1 MFARKI
7 VVFAL
12 LVSLISL
19 PVSASTY
26 ATQEATNVAQETDIV
41 FWQTLP
47 FAALWGYFLD
57 REVFVLL
64 SPGSPVNWTTIGVFA
79 GVVSVANAV
88 VYANKA
94 VKTK

>member
-1 MFARKI
+1 MFVRKM

-12 LVSLISL
+12 IISL
-19 PVSASTY
+19 FSVPVFASTL
-26 ATQEATNVAQETDIV
+26 ATKEATNIAQETDIV

-47 FAALWGYFLD
+47 FAALWGYFID
-57 REVFVLL
+57 REILVLL
-64 SPGSPVNWTTIGVFA
+64 SPGNPVNWTNIGIFA

-88 VYANKA
+88 IYANRA